1 MLQQALLKK
10 KIISH
15 QKKPG
20 ILLNPNLAIMATSPQ
35 QTQFHVTKWLLWR
48 SLTVIQTIIPSL

>member
-10 KIISH
+10 KYRTPK
-15 QKKPG
+15 KKPG
-20 ILLNPNLAIMATSPQ
+20 ILLNPNFAIMATSPQ